1 MTLSDCAIVIYF
13 AHLSIKKS
21 SNNVSPSDKL
31 YWKEQDFSER
41 PSFLCVCRFFC
52 APCTR
57 PVRKVSSR
65 CWWSLRSQ
73 PYFVNLLSP
82 HTLSTPEVRSF
93 RKCIKRKC
101 SCLLPYPW
109 SCLPY
114 PWSCISWDSRNA
126 CLGVRR
132 RRIRDF
138 LCHFPQFER
147 MPDWCNDVALK
158 IDTFPNSPSIE
169 E

>member
-31 YWKEQDFSER
+31 YWKQQDFSER

-93 RKCIKRKC
+93 RKCIKRLKMF
-101 SCLLPYPW
+101 LPSTLSLELFTLSLELYILGQQE
-109 SCLPY
+109 CV
-114 PWSCISWDSRNA
+114 SWCQKKKN
-126 CLGVRR
+126 
-132 RRIRDF
+132 
-138 LCHFPQFER
+138 
-147 MPDWCNDVALK
+147 
-158 IDTFPNSPSIE
+158 
-169 E
+169 